1 LTPDLVQSIK
11 KQKTALIALLQA
23 PAHTIPTKK
32 DQAVSV
38 DGTPFG
44 GVLPILA
51 GCCTMV
57 RQDAVSIHLLR
68 AKVAATLRVSEV
80 QANALINAA
89 KDAGLI
95 MCRQARLSLARRDP
109 PPASA
114 PGASLIRSSRQLA
127 LAFPESSLAS
137 RNRRSRF

>member
-1 LTPDLVQSIK
+1 LTPDLVQSIV
-11 KQKTALIALLQA
+11 KQKPALIALLQA
-23 PAHTIPTKK
+23 PAHGIPTRK

-38 DGTPFG
+38 DGAPFG
-44 GVLPILA
+44 GVLSILA

-95 MCRQARLSLARRDP
+95 ICREARLSLAREDP
-109 PPASA
+109 SPASA
-114 PGASLIRSSRQLA
+114 PGAFLLHSNRQAA
-127 LAFPESSLAS
+127 LAFPEPYLAS
-137 RNRRSRF
+137 RDRRDRI